1 MQKTFQEV
9 KTAST
14 KVLRQELICIL
25 EKNMPV
31 VRTGHEGQG
40 MAGGED
46 VKVGK
51 GQDNAASFVRISNF
65 ILRVKGSH
73 WKILS

>member
-1 MQKTFQEV
+1 
-9 KTAST
+9 
-14 KVLRQELICIL
+14 
-25 EKNMPV
+25 MPV